1 MRKEHG
7 EKKEGEEK
15 KKHSQATSSFV
26 FAGKVVGLSRDLAN
40 ASRERARQPVTP
52 RTLLRQQ
59 SLAHFS
65 QQTQLLHS
73 LPGGLGVILAVSLQ
87 DF

>member
-1 MRKEHG
+1 MGRK
-7 EKKEGEEK
+7 KKGKKRK